1 MGYGMPG
8 KAGRVEMKTF
18 KGDPTLEFADAGT
31 VRSAQE
37 ERLRRHLQWC
47 ARQSPYY
54 RRVFKAARIK
64 PGRFGLDSLRDL
76 PLTGKTDLALN
87 NDEFLAVPPAAVADI
102 VLSSGTTGKPVRI
115 LYTDRDLRRLAYN
128 EQISFAGCGVGPSD
142 IALLTCTMDRCFIAG
157 LAYFLGIRAVGAAAI
172 RNGHGTLAG
181 HFEIIKTIKPTVLVG
196 VPSFLRKLA
205 GYLAE
210 HGLEPRDTGVSKLV
224 CIGEPVRGP
233 DMALLPLGS
242 DLEAAWKADIYST
255 YASSECIS
263 TFCECT
269 AKCGG
274 HLHPDLAIVEILDG
288 AGRTVPAGEVGE
300 VVVTPLDIEGMPLI
314 RFKTGDV
321 SFLMTEPCSCGRTS
335 PRLGP
340 IIGRKQQMMKV
351 RGTTLYPQAV
361 FTALDDL
368 PGLGDTYLEITSGA
382 DLSDELTV
390 HVADRPG
397 VPSPEQ
403 IREHLQARLRVTPVI
418 VVDPAEKVRQ
428 HLYSP
433 ESRKPVRVWD
443 RRKHQ

>member
-1 MGYGMPG
+1 MR
-8 KAGRVEMKTF
+8 AF
-18 KGDPTLEFADAGT
+18 KGNPALEFASADA
-31 VRSAQE
+31 VRQE
-37 ERLRRHLQWC
+37 QGERLRRHLAWC
-47 ARQSPYY
+47 ARHSPYY
-54 RRVFKAARIK
+54 HERFKAAGIK
-64 PGRFGLDSLRDL
+64 PGQFGLEALRDL
-76 PLTGKTDLALN
+76 PLTSKTDLALHN
-87 NDEFLAVPPAAVADI
+87 EEFLAVPPSAVADI

-115 LYTDRDLRRLAYN
+115 QYTDRDLRRLAYN
-128 EQISFAGCGVGPSD
+128 EQISFTGCGIGPAD

-157 LAYFLGIRAVGAAAI
+157 LAYFLGIRALGAAAI

-205 GYLAE
+205 GYLKE
-210 HGLEPRDTGVSKLV
+210 HGLEPRDTAVRKLV
-224 CIGEPVRGP
+224 CIGEPVRGS
-233 DMALLPLGS
+233 DMGLLPLGS
-242 DLEAAWKADIYST
+242 DLEEAWKADVYST

-274 HLHPDLAIVEILDG
+274 HLHPDLAIMEILDE
-288 AGRTVPAGEVGE
+288 AGQPVSPGESGE
-300 VVVTPLDIEGMPLI
+300 VVLTPLDIEGMPLI

-321 SFLMTEPCSCGRTS
+321 SFLMTDPCTCGRTS

-340 IIGRKQQMMKV
+340 IVGRKQQMMKV

-368 PGLGDTYLEITSGA
+368 PGIGDTYVEITSGV
-382 DLSDELTV
+382 DLSDELII
-390 HVADRPG
+390 HVAERDGRPSEG
-397 VPSPEQ
+397 Q
-403 IREHLQARLRVTPVI
+403 IREYLQARLRVTPVI

-428 HLYSP
+428 HLYAP